1 MDAAAPTSDSRTVLV
16 AYATSEGQTRAVAE
30 RIAVV
35 ADRRGAETTLVNL
48 GSPHADVDPASFDA
62 VFVGGS
68 IHGGSHQRS
77 VSEFAA
83 THRTALRSVPSG
95 FFSVSLSA
103 ASDDPEVRERAE
115 ECVERFAADAR
126 WSPDRTAT
134 VGGAL
139 KYSEYGFLKRFVMKR
154 VVATMG
160 GDAHSDYEYTDWA
173 RVERFA
179 EELLDL
185 AGVSS
190 VSRAN
195 ARGGRTASG
204 PTE

>member
-1 MDAAAPTSDSRTVLV
+1 MDASAPTTDSRTVLV

-48 GSPHADVDPASFDA
+48 DSPHAEMDPASFDA

-68 IHGGSHQRS
+68 VHGGSHQKS
-77 VSEFAA
+77 VSEFVGNYRA
-83 THRTALRSVPSG
+83 ALRSVPTG

-103 ASDDPEVRERAE
+103 ASDDPEIREKAE
-115 ECVERFAADAR
+115 EYVERFTADAR

-139 KYSEYGFLKRFVMKR
+139 KYSEYGFLKRFVMRKI
-154 VVATMG
+154 VSKMG
-160 GDAHSDYEYTDWA
+160 GDADPRRDYEYTDWA
-173 RVERFA
+173 TVERFA
-179 EELLDL
+179 EEVLDL
-185 AGVSS
+185 AAVSS
-190 VSRAN
+190 VSRTG
-195 ARGGRTASG
+195 AR
-204 PTE
+204 E

>member
-1 MDAAAPTSDSRTVLV
+1 MDASAPPSDSGTVLV
-16 AYATSEGQTRAVAE
+16 AYATTEGQTRAVAE

-48 GSPHADVDPASFDA
+48 DAPHADVDPASFDA

-77 VSEFAA
+77 VSEFAEN
-83 THRTALRSVPSG
+83 HRNALRSVPSG

-103 ASDDPEVRERAE
+103 ASDDPEIREKAE
-115 ECVERFAADAR
+115 EYVERFTANAR

-139 KYSEYGFLKRFVMKR
+139 KYGEYGFLKRFVMR
-154 VVATMG
+154 RIVAKMG
-160 GDAHSDYEYTDWA
+160 GDTDPRRDYEYTDWT

-179 EELLDL
+179 EEVLDL
-185 AGVSS
+185 AAVSS
-190 VSRAN
+190 VSRTN
-195 ARGGRTASG
+195 ARG
-204 PTE
+204 